1 MHLINDGSSHKLTIK
16 YIDILYITCI
26 KRLERN
32 DALEGI
38 HSLPMQKIFTKR
50 MQNTVKKYREQR
62 FLEEK
67 YL

>member
-1 MHLINDGSSHKLTIK
+1 M
-16 YIDILYITCI
+16 Y

-32 DALEGI
+32 DVLEGI

-50 MQNTVKKYREQR
+50 LQNTVKKYREQR

>member
-1 MHLINDGSSHKLTIK
+1 M
-16 YIDILYITCI
+16 

-32 DALEGI
+32 DALKGI
-38 HSLPMQKIFTKR
+38 HSLPMQKIFAKR
-50 MQNTVKKYREQR
+50 DAKYSKKVSGTR

>member
-1 MHLINDGSSHKLTIK
+1 MHLINDGTSHKLTIK
-16 YIDILYITCI
+16 YIDLDIICI

-32 DALEGI
+32 DALEDI

-50 MQNTVKKYREQR
+50 DTKYSKKVPGTR

>member
-1 MHLINDGSSHKLTIK
+1 
-16 YIDILYITCI
+16 
-26 KRLERN
+26 
-32 DALEGI
+32 
-38 HSLPMQKIFTKR
+38 MQKIFTKR